1 MAISQITS
9 NSIAAGAV
17 SASDLADA
25 SITPAK
31 LSTGAPYWDSS
42 GNVGIGT
49 SSPVAK
55 LDVNTA
61 GGAEVRIGDKTDFT
75 NNVSVY
81 YRTTGSLLQTVG
93 VGGTF
98 SWGING
104 SSDLMK
110 VTGAGLLQ
118 FNSGYGSVAT
128 AYGCRAW
135 VNYSSYGSNL
145 IYGSGNVSS
154 VTDLSTGRTRINF
167 TTAMPNTNY
176 AVVYGVGDDQ
186 IVWNGGASLASVQNG
201 LKTTGYTSF
210 HVSNNTFSDTEYYE
224 MSIAVFR

>member
-1 MAISQITS
+1 MPGTLKL
-9 NSIAAGAV
+9 NSGGAGNLILTPSGSVGSDVTVTIPAATAT
-17 SASDLADA
+17 LATVD
-25 SITPAK
+25 
-31 LSTGAPYWDSS
+31 GS
-42 GNVGIGT
+42 GNF
-49 SSPVAK
+49 S
-55 LDVNTA
+55 
-61 GGAEVRIGDKTDFT
+61 
-75 NNVSVY
+75 VS
-81 YRTTGSLLQTVG
+81 GNLS
-93 VGGTF
+93 
-98 SWGING
+98 
-104 SSDLMK
+104 
-110 VTGAGLLQ
+110 
-118 FNSGYGSVAT
+118 FNSGYGSTTT

-186 IVWNGGASLASVQNG
+186 IVWNGGASLASVNNG